1 MGSKDGSHF
10 AGKHSKKRVE
20 PYTGFFINTVQV
32 DGGPYT
38 DFDHFK
44 PLTASYPVDD
54 NVGFGF
60 AFKGINL
67 KDVAQNH
74 ESYMKFEGDFQ
85 SEFIFDDE
93 FDELQAGFDPAD
105 NATAGVY
112 KFYVRQTI
120 TSYWKLLAT
129 ITLTDKQ

>member
-1 MGSKDGSHF
+1 MID
-10 AGKHSKKRVE
+10 
-20 PYTGFFINTVQV
+20 TVQV
-32 DGGPYT
+32 DGGSYT
-38 DFDHFK
+38 DFDHFQ
-44 PLTASYPVDD
+44 PLTASYQVDD
-54 NVGFGF
+54 NEGFGF

-67 KDVAQNH
+67 KDVAKDH
-74 ESYMKFEGDFQ
+74 ELYMKFEGDFQ
-85 SEFIFDDE
+85 AEFIFDDE

-112 KFYVRQTI
+112 KFYVRQTL